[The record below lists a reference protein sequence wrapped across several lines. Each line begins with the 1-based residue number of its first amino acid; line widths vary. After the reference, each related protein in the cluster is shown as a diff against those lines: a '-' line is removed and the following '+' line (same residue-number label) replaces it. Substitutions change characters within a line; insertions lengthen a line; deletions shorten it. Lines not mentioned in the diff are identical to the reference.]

1 MLLSGGRDAGGGGGG
16 SQFGGSLDPHTM
28 EQKQQVQNAFSFLF
42 LGALILEFKSS

>member
-1 MLLSGGRDAGGGGGG
+1 MTY
-16 SQFGGSLDPHTM
+16 LDVKEIRVVYQNNSHSHTM